1 MNVTQVLSFRH
12 SFAAYFAQIALFS
25 SLSLMSCNTEA
36 QNNTQFEQNL
46 PNPRQESLFPRVATM
61 PLPEKISF
69 AGENVPLDNEDVKER
84 LEREII
90 HNSYKLSAT
99 LLILKREGR
108 WKKQI
113 QAILRENEV
122 PEDFF
127 YLAVAESELDIYA
140 MSAVGAHGFWQFM
153 KATGK
158 EFGLEISDQVDQ
170 RRDVIEATKAACKYL
185 KQAHKKFGNWT
196 LVAASYNRGMAGMD
210 KALATQKQNSY
221 YDLYLN
227 QETYR
232 YIFRILA
239 LKVIMQNP
247 QLYGF
252 HLAENEKYKP
262 FETQP
267 FQVNATIVNLAD
279 FAKEHQTT
287 YQNIKKLNPWLDDN
301 NNYKLIVSKE
311 KYVLQLPIEK
321 K

>member
-1 MNVTQVLSFRH
+1 MNVTKKYKIRLVTTFCLQLSLL
-12 SFAAYFAQIALFS
+12 A
-25 SLSLMSCNTEA
+25 LMSCSTEA
-36 QNNTQFEQNL
+36 QTNDY
-46 PNPRQESLFPRVATM
+46 PVIAPRQETLFPRVATM

-69 AGENVPLDNEDVKER
+69 AGEVVPLDNEDVKER

-108 WKKQI
+108 FKKQI

-170 RRDVIEATKAACKYL
+170 RRDVIQATKAACKYL
-185 KQAHKKFGNWT
+185 KQAHQKFGNWT
-196 LVAASYNRGMAGMD
+196 VVAASYNRGMAGMD
-210 KALATQKQNSY
+210 KAISTQKQTSY

-239 LKVIMQNP
+239 LKVIMEQP
-247 QLYGF
+247 EKYGF
-252 HLAENEKYKP
+252 HLTEEEKYKP
-262 FETQP
+262 FDTKPVEVKQ
-267 FQVNATIVNLAD
+267 TIQNLAD
-279 FAKEHQTT
+279 FAKENNTT
-287 YQNIKKLNPWLDDN
+287 YQTLKKLNPWLDDN
-301 NNYKLIVSKE
+301 QTYKLTVTKGSYILS
-311 KYVLQLPIEK
+311 LPAK
-321 K
+321 